1 MLVYGVFYWMMVTW
15 LYCSYSIYLLL
26 SYRYVTKLLL
36 ICFLFLVRSYFI
48 STLASCSVFLRVS
61 VLILSRELFSV
72 VFFFVVFV
80 AVGVYVVNSCDGI
93 YVCSDSTIIMDW
105 IFNRILIFI
114 LSTCSVIIV
123 LTVIGLFRRI
133 IVTHYSYCRCFSFP
147 ICHRSLV
154 SCCRYFNFFFLNSF
168 LEIIF
173 PWRICVCGW
182 VIVVVDDVL
191 FFVFLFCLYTL
202 ATRFLLRD
210 VRWICYDVGMYLTCI
225 RSTLYWNCQTWIDSS
240 SRMI

>member
-1 MLVYGVFYWMMVTW
+1 MLFIFGD
-15 LYCSYSIYLLL
+15 IYLIIIFVEELFGLIILFLVVGLWCILL
-26 SYRYVTKLLL
+26 NDGNMTVLL
-36 ICFLFLVRSYFI
+36 IFDLPFAFITVRYQALVDFFLFLVRSYFI
-48 STLASCSVFLRVS
+48 STLASCSVSLRVS

-80 AVGVYVVNSCDGI
+80 AVGVYVMNSCDGI

-154 SCCRYFNFFFLNSF
+154 SCCRYFNFFV
-168 LEIIF
+168 
-173 PWRICVCGW
+173 P
-182 VIVVVDDVL
+182 
-191 FFVFLFCLYTL
+191 
-202 ATRFLLRD
+202 
-210 VRWICYDVGMYLTCI
+210 
-225 RSTLYWNCQTWIDSS
+225 
-240 SRMI
+240 